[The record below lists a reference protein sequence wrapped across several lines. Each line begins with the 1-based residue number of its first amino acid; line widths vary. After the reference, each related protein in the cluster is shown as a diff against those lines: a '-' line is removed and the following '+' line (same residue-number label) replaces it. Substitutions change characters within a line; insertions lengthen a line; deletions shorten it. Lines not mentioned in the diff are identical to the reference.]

1 MRTRVRA
8 RSIRIMVHRCSK
20 VHAVVRLA
28 TAPTILVYMGRVA
41 SVVVAVDAEQEVYV
55 INILPLII

>member
-1 MRTRVRA
+1 MQTRVRA

-28 TAPTILVYMGRVA
+28 MAPKTSVYMGRVDL
-41 SVVVAVDAEQEVYV
+41 VVAAVDAEQEV
-55 INILPLII
+55 